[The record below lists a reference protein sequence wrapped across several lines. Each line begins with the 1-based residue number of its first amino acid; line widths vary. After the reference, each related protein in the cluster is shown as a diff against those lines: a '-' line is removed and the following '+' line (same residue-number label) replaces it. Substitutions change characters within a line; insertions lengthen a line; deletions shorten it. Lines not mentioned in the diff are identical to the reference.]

1 MKKLAIFDLDGTL
14 VSSIDDITRCVNE
27 AFEYFNIPNISA
39 DSINNF
45 GLLMLKLSD
54 RCFAPISPK

>member
-27 AFEYFNIPNISA
+27 AFEYFNIPSITKDQCMKSPGHGARSLVISE
-39 DSINNF
+39 
-45 GLLMLKLSD
+45 L
-54 RCFAPISPK
+54 